1 MILLSVIS
9 QMVEEREERYA
20 VLLSKGF
27 RYWGFAIPN
36 PYRRICNPMKYLKRM
51 GIFRRRRISLFQLYF
66 IQKSPMPPLF
76 NEVVPYWIYVSKGG
90 IDPYLAEGIS

>member
-27 RYWGFAIPN
+27 RYFAIRALQSRIPIVGFAI
-36 PYRRICNPMKYLKRM
+36 R
-51 GIFRRRRISLFQLYF
+51 
-66 IQKSPMPPLF
+66 
-76 NEVVPYWIYVSKGG
+76 
-90 IDPYLAEGIS
+90 

>member
-66 IQKSPMPPLF
+66 SI
-76 NEVVPYWIYVSKGG
+76 VPYLRHGDGFVLYFATELKSLRDK
-90 IDPYLAEGIS
+90 YLAEGIS